1 MASLRLFL
9 PLAALSLVACSGS
22 ARTGFEN
29 QQPEQPA
36 PGNTPPPAN
45 TGDFDTNKNPP
56 PPPPPEVNEVFGHS
70 AATLYRLDPKSNDVT
85 TVGDFSGCGPVI
97 DIALDESSNLYAT
110 SYEALYTIDKKTAK
124 CTEIGR
130 GSFPNSLSFV
140 PKGTVDAAEEALVG
154 YEGSSY
160 VRIDTKTGKKT
171 TLGSIGSGLVSSGD
185 IVSVKGGKTYLTV
198 KGTSQCDAKDCL
210 VEVDP
215 KTGAMVKN
223 WGSIGYDNVFGISFW
238 GGKIYGFDETG
249 TLFEVTFSGS
259 SLSTKTIPIPSK
271 PSNLSFWGA
280 GSSTSAPLVSTPQ

>member
-1 MASLRLFL
+1 MSSLRLFL
-9 PLAALSLVACSGS
+9 PLALLSVVACGGS
-22 ARTGFEN
+22 SRTGFEN
-29 QQPEQPA
+29 QPGDPN
-36 PGNTPPPAN
+36 PGNTPPPAG
-45 TGDFDTNKNPP
+45 TGDFDTKKDPP

-70 AATLYRLDPKSNDVT
+70 ADTLYRLDPKSNDVT
-85 TVGDFSGCGPVI
+85 VVGDFGGCGPVI

-110 SYEALYTIDKKTAK
+110 GYDALYTVDKKTAK

-130 GSFPNSLSFV
+130 GTFPNSLSFV
-140 PKGTVDAAEEALVG
+140 PKGTVDASEEALVG
-154 YEGSSY
+154 YENSTY

-171 TLGSIGSGLVSSGD
+171 TLGSIGGGLISSGD

-198 KGTSQCDAKDCL
+198 KGTSQCNTNDCL

-215 KTGAMVKN
+215 KSGAMLTN
-223 WGSIGYDNVFGISFW
+223 YGSIGHKNVFGISFW
-238 GGKIYGFDETG
+238 GGKIFGFDETG

-259 SLSTKTIPIPSK
+259 TISTKSIPIPSK